1 MTSQINYAA
10 ITTSYPV
17 AGQDN
22 DSQGFRDNFTAI
34 SAGLATAKTEISAL
48 QTNAVLVADLSAGTA
63 VVNNLLGST
72 LNNGLYNQFYGVYFD
87 TGTVAASTN
96 IDLSNGA
103 LQKVRLAGN
112 ATLTF
117 TNWPSTN
124 KFASV
129 RVIFFSDQQGVR
141 YPILSTA
148 NSGTIQF
155 DASFPLN
162 PITSTPGFA
171 LGGESVSSIAVVD
184 PGSGFTSN
192 TTVNI
197 TGGTPLS
204 VGSVSATAAASYL
217 VRTAVVSGTGTSPG
231 TGYAVG
237 DTLTLIQNTSA
248 IFTVAS
254 ITATYPVSTAVVSGT
269 GTSPGT
275 GYAVGDTLTL
285 LQNTSVVLTVATIT
299 GGGGTGPIG
308 TLTVTTAGSFNSQ
321 IGTTS
326 GLRLQ
331 SLTGNG
337 SGAAGIFT
345 YGSALSVGPIATL
358 NVSPGGEFLTP
369 IGVTSGLRLHSLTG
383 NGSGAAVIFT
393 FGIANIYVINPG
405 NGYTV
410 APTVTFT
417 GGSGSFTAPNPA
429 VATITSNTST
439 HGQVIEAWTDDGGAN
454 VNVRY
459 LGEYAS
465 A

>member
-34 SAGLATAKTEISAL
+34 SSGLATAKTEISAL

-63 VVNNLLGST
+63 IVNNLLGST

-87 TGTVAASTN
+87 TGTVTASAN

-103 LQKVRLAGN
+103 LQKVKLAGN

-117 TNWPSTN
+117 TNWPATS

-129 RVIFFSDQQGVR
+129 RVIFYSDQQGVR

-148 NSGTIQF
+148 NSGTIQY
-155 DASFPLN
+155 DTAFPIN
-162 PITSTPGFA
+162 PITSTPGFV

-192 TTVNI
+192 TTINV
-197 TGGTPLS
+197 TGGSPLS
-204 VGSVSATAAASYL
+204 VGSISATALATYL
-217 VRTAVVSGTGTSPG
+217 VRTAVVTGTGTAPG

-237 DTLTLIQNTSA
+237 DTLTLIQNTSV
-248 IFTVAS
+248 ILTVAS
-254 ITATYPVSTAVVSGT
+254 IT
-269 GTSPGT
+269 
-275 GYAVGDTLTL
+275 
-285 LQNTSVVLTVATIT
+285 
-299 GGGGTGPIG
+299 GGGAT
-308 TLTVTTAGSFNSQ
+308 
-321 IGTTS
+321 
-326 GLRLQ
+326 
-331 SLTGNG
+331 
-337 SGAAGIFT
+337 
-345 YGSALSVGPIATL
+345 GPIATL
-358 NVSPGGEFLTP
+358 TVSPGGEFITP
-369 IGVTSGLRLHSLTG
+369 IGVTSGLRVHSLTG
-383 NGSGAAVIFT
+383 NGSGAAVRFT
-393 FGIANIYVINPG
+393 FGIANIYVG
-405 NGYTV
+405 NSGQGYTT
-410 APTVTFT
+410 APTITFT
-417 GGSGSFTAPNPA
+417 GGSGSFTSPTPA

-439 HGQVIEAWTDDGGAN
+439 HGQVIEAWTYDGGAN

>member
-63 VVNNLLGST
+63 IVNNLLGST

-87 TGTVAASTN
+87 TGTVSASAN

-103 LQKVRLAGN
+103 LQKVKLAGN

-117 TNWPSTN
+117 TNWPSAN

-141 YPILSTA
+141 YPVLSTA
-148 NSGTIQF
+148 NSGNIQY
-155 DASFPLN
+155 DASFPTN
-162 PITSTPGFA
+162 PITSTPGFT

-184 PGSGFTSN
+184 PGSGFISN

-204 VGSVSATAAASYL
+204 VGSVSATALATYTA
-217 VRTAVVSGTGTSPG
+217 RTALVSGTGTSPG

-237 DTLTLIQNTSA
+237 DTLTLVQNTSV

-254 ITATYPVSTAVVSGT
+254 IT
-269 GTSPGT
+269 
-275 GYAVGDTLTL
+275 
-285 LQNTSVVLTVATIT
+285 
-299 GGGGTGPIG
+299 GGGSTGPIA
-308 TLTVTTAGSFNSQ
+308 TLTVSPGGEFVTP

-326 GLRLQ
+326 GLRLHA
-331 SLTGNG
+331 LTGNG
-337 SGAAGIFT
+337 TGAAI
-345 YGSALSVGPIATL
+345 
-358 NVSPGGEFLTP
+358 
-369 IGVTSGLRLHSLTG
+369 RL
-383 NGSGAAVIFT
+383 T
-393 FGIANIYVINPG
+393 FGIANIYVGNPG
-405 NGYTV
+405 DGYTT
-410 APTVTFT
+410 APSVSFT
-417 GGSGSFTAPNPA
+417 GGGGSFTASTPA
-429 VATITSNTST
+429 VASITSGTST
-439 HGQVIEAWTDDGGAN
+439 HGKVIEAWTYDGGAN
-454 VNVRY
+454 VYVRY

>member
-22 DSQGFRDNFTAI
+22 DSQGFRDNFLAI
-34 SAGLATAKTEISAL
+34 SSGLATAKTEISAL

-237 DTLTLIQNTSA
+237 DTLTL
-248 IFTVAS
+248 
-254 ITATYPVSTAVVSGT
+254 
-269 GTSPGT
+269 
-275 GYAVGDTLTL
+275 

-308 TLTVTTAGSFNSQ
+308 TLTVTTAGSFNSR

-417 GGSGSFTAPNPA
+417 GGGGSFTAPNPA